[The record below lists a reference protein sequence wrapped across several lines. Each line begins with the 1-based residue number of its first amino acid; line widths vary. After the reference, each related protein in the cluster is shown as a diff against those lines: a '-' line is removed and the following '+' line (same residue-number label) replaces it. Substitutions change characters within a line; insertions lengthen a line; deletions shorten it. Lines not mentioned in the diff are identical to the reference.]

1 MPITLSREVSE
12 RLETSIKRY
21 VLENLDQE
29 IGELKARLFLDY
41 VLKEIG
47 PSVYNQAI
55 ADAQTYFQAR
65 TVDLDG
71 VCFQPEFTYWTPA
84 PKKPR

>member
-21 VLENLDQE
+21 VVENLDQE
-29 IGELKARLFLDY
+29 IGDLKARLFLEY

-55 ADAQTYFQAR
+55 ADAQTYFQER

-71 VCFQPEFTYWTPA
+71 VCFQPEFTYWVPV